1 MLGATGEGVGEGY
14 GDGVNVGV
22 GPGVGV
28 GVGDGVG
35 EEEGVSVGDG
45 PGLGLGV
52 GDCVGVGEGEGEGEE
67 VGVVAGVASGI
78 SPSVALL
85 ALLNK
90 ESEDCGITGIITPD
104 RHRVI
109 TTRVPIGCLLR
120 FSFIL
125 ILSIRFFHKNC
136 FLNLSVQ

>member
-35 EEEGVSVGDG
+35 EGEGVSVGDG

-52 GDCVGVGEGEGEGEE
+52 GDCVGVGEREGEE

-78 SPSVALL
+78 LPSVALL

>member
-52 GDCVGVGEGEGEGEE
+52 GDCVGVGEGEGEE